1 MLTKDIKRACGRII
15 YKDRESMAIKVQEAI
30 CSNIHPTL
38 FTYTSCHSQKENL
51 QLCIK
56 LYNKSVKRS
65 YHVHV
70 GILYPVDD

>member
-51 QLCIK
+51 Q
-56 LYNKSVKRS
+56 
-65 YHVHV
+65 
-70 GILYPVDD
+70 